1 MIVRRGNAAS
11 SWFDYGPTP
20 APARSRG
27 AISGSIVV
35 PASTKYD
42 ARTSE
47 KIAEYNAKRPTT
59 RAGRMKA

>member
-1 MIVRRGNAAS
+1 MIVRRGNVPAS
-11 SWFDYGPTP
+11 WDDYGPTP
-20 APARSRG
+20 APTRSRG
-27 AISGSIVV
+27 IVSGAIVV

-47 KIAEYNAKRPTT
+47 KIAEWNAKRPTT